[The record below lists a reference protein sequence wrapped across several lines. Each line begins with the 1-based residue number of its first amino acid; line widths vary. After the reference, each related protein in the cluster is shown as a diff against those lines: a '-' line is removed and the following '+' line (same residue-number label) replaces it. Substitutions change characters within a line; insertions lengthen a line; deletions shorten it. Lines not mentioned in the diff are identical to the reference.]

1 MSHSHIHTPHCVGAQ
16 VWCDADDTQHSDR
29 CRSLF
34 RDSARCA
41 FAKLRCKPWFLRSMV
56 TPLTAVRRMHLHFG
70 LVKAQSSQ
78 SEGWSKATW
87 LVSGLGACNLC
98 LQTHTNHQSIHST
111 TQPLDPLRLQGL
123 WTLLAECFAAF
134 VHTTC
139 LLSVPGQY
147 ATLGRIQDPRS
158 NCSLKPLDS
167 WRQWEPPFGP
177 DRVSPRDYHPSLC
190 LIPENAC

>member
-1 MSHSHIHTPHCVGAQ
+1 
-16 VWCDADDTQHSDR
+16 
-29 CRSLF
+29 
-34 RDSARCA
+34 
-41 FAKLRCKPWFLRSMV
+41 MV
-56 TPLTAVRRMHLHFG
+56 TPLTAVRRMHLHCG

-87 LVSGLGACNLC
+87 LVSRCVGSGQSGQGASPCRGLHS
-98 LQTHTNHQSIHST
+98 HTPTLLDRHHINSIHST

-167 WRQWEPPFGP
+167 WRQWEQPSSQTGEPTGLSPFT
-177 DRVSPRDYHPSLC
+177 VSHSRELVDAPAWLSGTSHRSICPHC
-190 LIPENAC
+190 LADPW